1 MSKANRRYLRTI
13 ILGVLAMGGLIW
25 TAMDLFDIPFEVMR
39 ELLLATALGAV
50 LVIVAAGLAVALLAG
65 LRKWLSRKGD

>member
-25 TAMDLFDIPFEVMR
+25 SVMDQFNISPQVIMDLF
-39 ELLLATALGAV
+39 LATALGAG
-50 LVIVAAGLAVALLAG
+50 VIILAAGLVVMIWAG
-65 LRKWLSRKGD
+65 LRKLNSRKRN